1 MSQEENT
8 PKKQTN
14 HEEQPSSSS
23 QKNSQSS
30 ADKQL
35 TQKYSPLDEY
45 KMIMEIGKGS
55 FGKVYKAKKNID
67 PNNKLYAIK
76 RITIQQLQQE
86 MKSHQIFMEKL
97 QLFFDFPGIPK
108 MHQCFSYNGCFFFVM
123 DYASGGPFEQFLRFN
138 SNGSLSLKTIQ
149 FYVAEMVLI
158 LEYLHL
164 QGLAHRD
171 FKPENMVISQNKHL
185 QLIDFGTLNDFC
197 SNLVPQQLKSDITK
211 KNEIKKQNLINKG
224 IIQEGQQL
232 ESEINTE
239 IQQNVK
245 QQDKNSGFFK
255 YDEEN
260 IQNLQSEQSS
270 EFDQNMQCIASP
282 IPDRKRLTTFCGTN
296 DYLSPEMLSQQ
307 KCDMNGDLWA
317 LGCIIYQ
324 MFTDKTPFHQ
334 KYISYDQ
341 LKQRILNCNYEML
354 PKIPPVA
361 QDIIKKLLVLQ
372 PDQRLGGVFVN
383 SNLQKQDIIES
394 YKKLKSHPFFEGI
407 DWQNLYNQDPPDQQL
422 SQTGTKKIPYD
433 RKPFKKLT
441 APPLNVINDS
451 DKQDQIIEDQ
461 VSQKKKQSK
470 RSDDIHDFPLQKDQN
485 PNFQSSSK
493 IIYGKM
499 LQEKYLK
506 VLKSKKFVVIEEEEK
521 HFTISA
527 YESDKKENKKY
538 SLIVDENTTI
548 KQKDEKVIIINGKI
562 KKSYLDLKESKVL
575 DFYNCL
581 VSGVQKKFMKKS
593 E

>member
-1 MSQEENT
+1 MSQVEST

-14 HEEQPSSSS
+14 QEEQTSSS

-30 ADKQL
+30 ADKQSM
-35 TQKYSPLDEY
+35 QKQSPLDDY
-45 KMIMEIGKGS
+45 KIIMEIGQGS
-55 FGKVYKAKKNID
+55 FGKVYKAKKNLD

-76 RITIQQLQQE
+76 RIKTQLLQQE

-108 MHQCFSYNGCFFFVM
+108 MHQCFSFQGCFFFVM
-123 DYASGGPFEQFLRFN
+123 DFASGGPFEQFLRFN
-138 SNGSLSLKTIQ
+138 SNGSLSFKTIQ

-197 SNLVPQQLKSDITK
+197 SNLVPEQLKSDITK
-211 KNEIKKQNLINKG
+211 KNEIKKQNLIQRG
-224 IIQEGQQL
+224 IIQEGSQL
-232 ESEINTE
+232 ESNIIPE

-245 QQDKNSGFFK
+245 QQDKDSGFFK
-255 YDEEN
+255 YDEEQ
-260 IQNLQSEQSS
+260 IQNLQSDQPS
-270 EFDQNMQCIASP
+270 EFDQNIQCIASP
-282 IPDRKRLTTFCGTN
+282 LPVNRKRLTTFCGTN
-296 DYLSPEMLSQQ
+296 DYLSPEMLLEQ

-354 PKIPPVA
+354 PKIPAVA
-361 QDIIKKLLVLQ
+361 QDIIQKLLVLQ
-372 PDQRLGGVFVN
+372 PDQRLGGVIVN

-394 YKKLKSHPFFEGI
+394 YQKLKSHPFFEGI
-407 DWQNLYNQDPPDQQL
+407 DWQNLYNQDPP
-422 SQTGTKKIPYD
+422 QTETYVRKGVKKQ
-433 RKPFKKLT
+433 T
-441 APPLNVINDS
+441 APPLNIINSS
-451 DKQDQIIEDQ
+451 DQQDQVIEDQ
-461 VSQKKKQSK
+461 ASQKKKQSK
-470 RSDDIHDFPLQKDQN
+470 RSDDIHDYFPQKDKSPNYQN
-485 PNFQSSSK
+485 SSK
-493 IIYGKM
+493 VIYEQM
-499 LQEKYLK
+499 LQEKQWK
-506 VLKSKKFVVIEEEEK
+506 VLKFSKLVQIQEDEKFL
-521 HFTISA
+521 TINVL
-527 YESDKKENKKY
+527 DPIKKISKY

-548 KQKDEKVIIINGKI
+548 KQKDEKVIIDNGKI
-562 KKSYLDLKESKVL
+562 KKSYTDYKDSKVL

-581 VSGVQKKFMKKS
+581 VSGVQKKFLKKS

>member
-1 MSQEENT
+1 MSQVENT
-8 PKKQTN
+8 PKKLTN
-14 HEEQPSSSS
+14 QEDQQSSS
-23 QKNSQSS
+23 QQKTSFSS

-35 TQKYSPLDEY
+35 NQKQSPLDEY
-45 KMIMEIGKGS
+45 KIIMEIGQGS
-55 FGKVYKAKKNID
+55 FGKVYKAKKNTD
-67 PNNKLYAIK
+67 LNNKLYAIK
-76 RITIQQLQQE
+76 RIKTQLLQQE

-108 MHQCFSYNGCFFFVM
+108 MHQCFSFQGCFFFVM
-123 DYASGGPFEQFLRFN
+123 DFASGGPFEQFLRFN
-138 SNGSLSLKTIQ
+138 SNGSLSFKTIQ

-197 SNLVPQQLKSDITK
+197 SNLVPEQLKSDITK
-211 KNEIKKQNLINKG
+211 KNEIKKQNLIKKG

-232 ESEINTE
+232 ESEINPE

-245 QQDKNSGFFK
+245 QQDKDSGFFK
-255 YDEEN
+255 YDEEQ
-260 IQNLQSEQSS
+260 IQNLQSEQPS
-270 EFDQNMQCIASP
+270 EFDQNIQCIASP
-282 IPDRKRLTTFCGTN
+282 LPVNRKRLTTFCGTN
-296 DYLSPEMLSQQ
+296 DYLSPEMLLEQ

-354 PKIPPVA
+354 PKIPVVA
-361 QDIIKKLLVLQ
+361 QDIIQKLLVLQ
-372 PDQRLGGVFVN
+372 PDQRLGGVFVH

-394 YKKLKSHPFFEGI
+394 YKNLKSHPFFEGI
-407 DWQNLYNQDPPDQQL
+407 DWQNLYNQDPP
-422 SQTGTKKIPYD
+422 QTEETYVRKGVKKQ
-433 RKPFKKLT
+433 T
-441 APPLNVINDS
+441 APPLNVINDA

-461 VSQKKKQSK
+461 AAQKKKQSK
-470 RSDDIHDFPLQKDQN
+470 RSDDIHDYFPQKDKSPSYQN
-485 PNFQSSSK
+485 SSK
-493 IIYGKM
+493 VIYEKM
-499 LQEKYLK
+499 LQEKQWK
-506 VLKSKKFVVIEEEEK
+506 VLKFSKLVQIQEDEK
-521 HFTISA
+521 YLTINVL
-527 YESDKKENKKY
+527 DPIKKTSKY

-548 KQKDEKVIIINGKI
+548 KQKDEKVIIDNGKI
-562 KKSYLDLKESKVL
+562 KKSYTDYKESKVL

-581 VSGVQKKFMKKS
+581 VSGVQKKFLKKS